1 MLKLENHLG
10 TTTIT
15 TEYFAGLIGNV
26 VSSCYGVVGISA
38 STPVQGMLRRVS
50 GRSTPAQGVKI
61 KAIGDKLVVDIHIKV
76 LYVLLSSKYSPLFGR
91 HCEKHHEQSPVRR
104 LPGRGS
110 AGGKD
115 QRLC

>member
-26 VSSCYGVVGISA
+26 VSSCYGVVGTSA
-38 STPVQGMLRRVS
+38 STPMQGMLRRVS

-76 LYVLLSSKYSPLFGR
+76 LYGINVSAIVKSIMNK
-91 HCEKHHEQSPVRR
+91 VRYAVSQAVG
-104 LPGRGS
+104 LQV
-110 AGGKD
+110 AKINVFVD
-115 QRLC
+115 DMAAE

>member
-38 STPVQGMLRRVS
+38 STPMQGMLRRVS

-76 LYVLLSSKYSPLFGR
+76 LYGINVSAIVKSIMNK
-91 HCEKHHEQSPVRR
+91 VRYAVSQAVG
-104 LPGRGS
+104 LQV
-110 AGGKD
+110 AKINVFVD
-115 QRLC
+115 DMAAE

>member
-38 STPVQGMLRRVS
+38 STPMQGMLRRVS

-76 LYVLLSSKYSPLFGR
+76 LYGINVSAIVKSIMNK
-91 HCEKHHEQSPVRR
+91 VRYAVSQAVG
-104 LPGRGS
+104 LQV
-110 AGGKD
+110 AMINVFVD
-115 QRLC
+115 DMAAE

>member
-38 STPVQGMLRRVS
+38 STPMQGMLRRVS

-76 LYVLLSSKYSPLFGR
+76 LYGINVSAIVKSIMNK
-91 HCEKHHEQSPVRR
+91 VRYAVSQAVG
-104 LPGRGS
+104 LQV
-110 AGGKD
+110 AKINVFVD
-115 QRLC
+115 DMAAD

>member
-15 TEYFAGLIGNV
+15 TEYFAGLIGNE

-38 STPVQGMLRRVS
+38 STPMQGMLRRVS

-76 LYVLLSSKYSPLFGR
+76 LYGINVSAIVKSIMNK
-91 HCEKHHEQSPVRR
+91 VRYAVSQAVG
-104 LPGRGS
+104 LQV
-110 AGGKD
+110 AKINVFVD
-115 QRLC
+115 DMAAE

>member
-26 VSSCYGVVGISA
+26 ISSCYGVVGISA
-38 STPVQGMLRRVS
+38 STPMQGMLRRVS

-76 LYVLLSSKYSPLFGR
+76 LYGINVSAIVKSIMNK
-91 HCEKHHEQSPVRR
+91 VRYAVSQAVG
-104 LPGRGS
+104 LQV
-110 AGGKD
+110 AKINVFVD
-115 QRLC
+115 DMAAE

>member
-1 MLKLENHLG
+1 LLKLENHLG

-38 STPVQGMLRRVS
+38 STPMQGMLRRVS

-76 LYVLLSSKYSPLFGR
+76 LYGINVSAIVKSIMNK
-91 HCEKHHEQSPVRR
+91 VRYAVSQAVG
-104 LPGRGS
+104 LQV
-110 AGGKD
+110 AKINVFVD
-115 QRLC
+115 DMAAE

>member
-15 TEYFAGLIGNV
+15 TEYFAGLIGPV

-38 STPVQGMLRRVS
+38 STPMQGMLRRVS

-76 LYVLLSSKYSPLFGR
+76 LYGINVSAIVKSIMNK
-91 HCEKHHEQSPVRR
+91 VRYAVSQAVG
-104 LPGRGS
+104 LQV
-110 AGGKD
+110 AKINVFVD
-115 QRLC
+115 DMAAE

>member
-38 STPVQGMLRRVS
+38 STPMQGMLRRVS

-76 LYVLLSSKYSPLFGR
+76 LYG
-91 HCEKHHEQSPVRR
+91 SPVRR

>member
-38 STPVQGMLRRVS
+38 STPMQGMLRRVS

-61 KAIGDKLVVDIHIKV
+61 KAIGNKLVVDIHIKV
-76 LYVLLSSKYSPLFGR
+76 LYGINVSAIVKSIMNK
-91 HCEKHHEQSPVRR
+91 VRYAVSQAVG
-104 LPGRGS
+104 LQV
-110 AGGKD
+110 AKINVFVD
-115 QRLC
+115 DMAAE

>member
-1 MLKLENHLG
+1 MLKLDNHLG

-38 STPVQGMLRRVS
+38 STPMQGMLRRVS

-76 LYVLLSSKYSPLFGR
+76 LYGINVSAIVKSIMNK
-91 HCEKHHEQSPVRR
+91 VRYAVSQAVG
-104 LPGRGS
+104 LQV
-110 AGGKD
+110 AKINVFVD
-115 QRLC
+115 DMAAE

>member
-38 STPVQGMLRRVS
+38 STPMKGMLRRVS

-76 LYVLLSSKYSPLFGR
+76 LYGINVSAIVKSIMNK
-91 HCEKHHEQSPVRR
+91 VRYAVSQAVG
-104 LPGRGS
+104 LQV
-110 AGGKD
+110 AKINVFVD
-115 QRLC
+115 DMAAE

>member
-38 STPVQGMLRRVS
+38 STPMQGMLRRVS

-76 LYVLLSSKYSPLFGR
+76 LYGINVSAIVKSIMNK
-91 HCEKHHEQSPVRR
+91 VRYAVPQAVG
-104 LPGRGS
+104 LQV
-110 AGGKD
+110 AKINVFVD
-115 QRLC
+115 DMAAE

>member
-38 STPVQGMLRRVS
+38 STPMQGMLRRVS

-61 KAIGDKLVVDIHIKV
+61 KAIGNKLVVDIHIKV
-76 LYVLLSSKYSPLFGR
+76 LYGINVSAIVKSIMNK
-91 HCEKHHEQSPVRR
+91 VRYAVSQAVGLQVAKINVFVDDR
-104 LPGRGS
+104 
-110 AGGKD
+110 AAE
-115 QRLC
+115 

>member
-38 STPVQGMLRRVS
+38 STPMQGMLRRVS

-61 KAIGDKLVVDIHIKV
+61 KAIGYKLVVDIHIKV
-76 LYVLLSSKYSPLFGR
+76 LYGINVSAIVKSIMNK
-91 HCEKHHEQSPVRR
+91 VRYAVSQAVG
-104 LPGRGS
+104 LQV
-110 AGGKD
+110 AKINVFVD
-115 QRLC
+115 DMAAE

>member
-38 STPVQGMLRRVS
+38 STPMQGMLRRVS

-76 LYVLLSSKYSPLFGR
+76 LYGLNVSAIVKSIMNK
-91 HCEKHHEQSPVRR
+91 VRYAVSQAVG
-104 LPGRGS
+104 LQV
-110 AGGKD
+110 AKINVFVD
-115 QRLC
+115 DMAAE

>member
-38 STPVQGMLRRVS
+38 STPMQGMLRRVS

-76 LYVLLSSKYSPLFGR
+76 LYGINVSAIVKSIMNK
-91 HCEKHHEQSPVRR
+91 VRYAVSQAVG
-104 LPGRGS
+104 LQV
-110 AGGKD
+110 AKINVFVD
-115 QRLC
+115 NMAAE

>member
-76 LYVLLSSKYSPLFGR
+76 LYGINVSAIVKSIMNK
-91 HCEKHHEQSPVRR
+91 VRYAVSQAVG
-104 LPGRGS
+104 LQV
-110 AGGKD
+110 AKINVFVD
-115 QRLC
+115 DMAAE

>member
-15 TEYFAGLIGNV
+15 TEYVAGLIGNV

-38 STPVQGMLRRVS
+38 STPMQGMLRRVS

-76 LYVLLSSKYSPLFGR
+76 LYGINVSAIVKSIMNK
-91 HCEKHHEQSPVRR
+91 VRYAVSQAVG
-104 LPGRGS
+104 LQV
-110 AGGKD
+110 AKINVFVD
-115 QRLC
+115 DMAAE

>member
-38 STPVQGMLRRVS
+38 STPMQGMLRRVS

-61 KAIGDKLVVDIHIKV
+61 KAIGDELVVDIHIKV
-76 LYVLLSSKYSPLFGR
+76 LYGINVSAIVKSIMNK
-91 HCEKHHEQSPVRR
+91 VRYAVSQAVG
-104 LPGRGS
+104 LQV
-110 AGGKD
+110 AKINVFVD
-115 QRLC
+115 DMAAE

>member
-76 LYVLLSSKYSPLFGR
+76 LYGINVSAIVKSIMNK
-91 HCEKHHEQSPVRR
+91 VRYAVSQAVG
-104 LPGRGS
+104 LQL
-110 AGGKD
+110 AKINVFVD
-115 QRLC
+115 DMAAE

>member
-1 MLKLENHLG
+1 MLKLENHQG

-38 STPVQGMLRRVS
+38 STPMQGMLRRVS

-76 LYVLLSSKYSPLFGR
+76 LYGINVSAIVKSIMNK
-91 HCEKHHEQSPVRR
+91 VRYAVSQAVG
-104 LPGRGS
+104 LQV
-110 AGGKD
+110 AKINVFVD
-115 QRLC
+115 DMAAE

>member
-15 TEYFAGLIGNV
+15 TEYFAGIIGNV

-38 STPVQGMLRRVS
+38 STPMQGMLRRVS

-61 KAIGDKLVVDIHIKV
+61 KPIGDKLVVDIHIKV
-76 LYVLLSSKYSPLFGR
+76 LYGINVSAIVKSIMNK
-91 HCEKHHEQSPVRR
+91 VRYAVSQAVG
-104 LPGRGS
+104 LQV
-110 AGGKD
+110 AKINVFVD
-115 QRLC
+115 DMTAE

>member
-26 VSSCYGVVGISA
+26 VSSCYVVVGISA
-38 STPVQGMLRRVS
+38 STPMQGMLRRVS

-76 LYVLLSSKYSPLFGR
+76 LYGINVSAIVKSIMNK
-91 HCEKHHEQSPVRR
+91 VRYAVSQAVG
-104 LPGRGS
+104 LQV
-110 AGGKD
+110 AKINVFVD
-115 QRLC
+115 DMAAE

>member
-38 STPVQGMLRRVS
+38 STPMQGMLRRVS

-61 KAIGDKLVVDIHIKV
+61 KAIGDKLVVDINIKV
-76 LYVLLSSKYSPLFGR
+76 LYGINVSAIVKSIMNK
-91 HCEKHHEQSPVRR
+91 VRYAVSQAVG
-104 LPGRGS
+104 LQV
-110 AGGKD
+110 AKINVFVD
-115 QRLC
+115 DMAAE

>member
-50 GRSTPAQGVKI
+50 GRSTSAQGVKI

-76 LYVLLSSKYSPLFGR
+76 LYGINVSAIVKSIMNK
-91 HCEKHHEQSPVRR
+91 VRYAVSQAVG
-104 LPGRGS
+104 LQV
-110 AGGKD
+110 AKINVFVD
-115 QRLC
+115 DMAAE

>member
-1 MLKLENHLG
+1 MLKVENHLG

-15 TEYFAGLIGNV
+15 AEYCAGLIGNV

-38 STPVQGMLRRVS
+38 STPMQGMLRRVS

-76 LYVLLSSKYSPLFGR
+76 LYGINVSAIVKSIMNK
-91 HCEKHHEQSPVRR
+91 VRYAVSQAVG
-104 LPGRGS
+104 LQV
-110 AGGKD
+110 AKINVFVD
-115 QRLC
+115 DMAAE

>member
-38 STPVQGMLRRVS
+38 STPMQGMLRRVS

-76 LYVLLSSKYSPLFGR
+76 LYGINVSAIVKSIMNK
-91 HCEKHHEQSPVRR
+91 VRYAVSQAVG
-104 LPGRGS
+104 LQV
-110 AGGKD
+110 AKINVFVD
-115 QRLC
+115 DMTAE

>member
-38 STPVQGMLRRVS
+38 STPMQGMLRRVS

-76 LYVLLSSKYSPLFGR
+76 LYGINVSAIVKSIMNK
-91 HCEKHHEQSPVRR
+91 VRYAV
-104 LPGRGS
+104 S
-110 AGGKD
+110 QAGGLQVAKINVFVD
-115 QRLC
+115 DMAAE

>member
-76 LYVLLSSKYSPLFGR
+76 LYGMNVSAIVKSIMNK
-91 HCEKHHEQSPVRR
+91 VRYAVSQAVG
-104 LPGRGS
+104 LQV
-110 AGGKD
+110 AKINVFVD
-115 QRLC
+115 DMAAE

>member
-26 VSSCYGVVGISA
+26 VSSCYGVVWISA
-38 STPVQGMLRRVS
+38 STPMQGMLRRVS

-61 KAIGDKLVVDIHIKV
+61 KAIGNKLVVDIHIKV
-76 LYVLLSSKYSPLFGR
+76 LYGINVSAIVKSIMNK
-91 HCEKHHEQSPVRR
+91 VRYAVSQAVG
-104 LPGRGS
+104 LQV
-110 AGGKD
+110 AKINVFVD
-115 QRLC
+115 DMAAE